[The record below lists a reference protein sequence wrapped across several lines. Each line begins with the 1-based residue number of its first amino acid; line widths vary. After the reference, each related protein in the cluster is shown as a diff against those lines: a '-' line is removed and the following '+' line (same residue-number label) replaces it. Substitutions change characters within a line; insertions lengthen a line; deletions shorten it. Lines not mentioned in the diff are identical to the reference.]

1 MPSKSKPPPTSITKN
16 THKTYPRKSKDQYP
30 TTPKPQE
37 TKPANISS
45 VRKAPDPGRLL
56 TKDPHP
62 FPVAVSFLRSLHVV
76 PLAQAARLP
85 PSPGLH
91 FPPRP
96 LASPFA
102 PTFGLAIPRPPPAP
116 ASVLAPSPSS
126 LFPLLS
132 APTPPPPLHPFP
144 LPGALPRPASSLLLP
159 PASAPPPPHP
169 AKQTKTILFHHTLKT
184 PPKCPSLRLYTFLIY
199 MNDKN
204 NI

>member
-1 MPSKSKPPPTSITKN
+1 MLYKYSNNIFTLQIPAPPLNNQKSSQNIPPKIQRPVPHPS
-16 THKTYPRKSKDQYP
+16 PRG
-30 TTPKPQE
+30 
-37 TKPANISS
+37 NISS

-85 PSPGLH
+85 ASPGLH

-96 LASPFA
+96 LAFPFA

-116 ASVLAPSPSS
+116 SSVLAPSPRS

-132 APTPPPPLHPFP
+132 A
-144 LPGALPRPASSLLLP
+144 
-159 PASAPPPPHP
+159 PPPHP
-169 AKQTKTILFHHTLKT
+169 AKQTKTILFHHTIQT
-184 PPKCPSLRLYTFLIY
+184 PPKYPSLRLYTFLIY
-199 MNDKN
+199 MNDKK
-204 NI
+204 

>member
-1 MPSKSKPPPTSITKN
+1 MPSKSKTHPPPHLN
-16 THKTYPRKSKDQYP
+16 NQNPHKKYPQKSKDPYP
-30 TTPKPQE
+30 LPKPQE
-37 TKPANISS
+37 TQPANISR

-76 PLAQAARLP
+76 PLAQAARPP

-96 LASPFA
+96 LASPF
-102 PTFGLAIPRPPPAP
+102 
-116 ASVLAPSPSS
+116 
-126 LFPLLS
+126 

-184 PPKCPSLRLYTFLIY
+184 PPKCPSLRLYTFLMY

>member
-1 MPSKSKPPPTSITKN
+1 MYKYSNNIFTVQIKAPHHLNNQNPTQNIPPKIQRPV
-16 THKTYPRKSKDQYP
+16 PP
-30 TTPKPQE
+30 PKPQE
-37 TKPANISS
+37 TQPANISS

-102 PTFGLAIPRPPPAP
+102 PT
-116 ASVLAPSPSS
+116 
-126 LFPLLS
+126 
-132 APTPPPPLHPFP
+132 PPPPLHPFP

-169 AKQTKTILFHHTLKT
+169 PYILFLSFIYIKNVYSRREGHFGGESG
-184 PPKCPSLRLYTFLIY
+184 CGGLRLAGFRMIKTYGEFVFH
-199 MNDKN
+199 KN
-204 NI
+204 KR

>member
-1 MPSKSKPPPTSITKN
+1 MPSKSKPPTTTSITKTPTKHTPKN
-16 THKTYPRKSKDQYP
+16 PKTR
-30 TTPKPQE
+30 TPPQKPQE

-102 PTFGLAIPRPPPAP
+102 PT
-116 ASVLAPSPSS
+116 
-126 LFPLLS
+126 
-132 APTPPPPLHPFP
+132 PPPPLHPFP

-159 PASAPPPPHP
+159 PASAPPPSPPSQTDQNYPLSPHTQNTPKMPLP
-169 AKQTKTILFHHTLKT
+169 ATIHVLNV
-184 PPKCPSLRLYTFLIY
+184 YE
-199 MNDKN
+199 
-204 NI
+204 

>member
-1 MPSKSKPPPTSITKN
+1 MPSKSKPNQTHPHLNNQNP
-16 THKTYPRKSKDQYP
+16 HKTYPPKSKDPYP
-30 TTPKPQE
+30 MPKPQE
-37 TKPANISS
+37 TKPANISC

-102 PTFGLAIPRPPPAP
+102 PT
-116 ASVLAPSPSS
+116 
-126 LFPLLS
+126 
-132 APTPPPPLHPFP
+132 PPPPLHPFP

-159 PASAPPPPHP
+159 PASAPPSPPSQTDQNSPLSPHTQNTPKMPLP
-169 AKQTKTILFHHTLKT
+169 ATIHVLNV
-184 PPKCPSLRLYTFLIY
+184 YE
-199 MNDKN
+199 
-204 NI
+204 

>member
-1 MPSKSKPPPTSITKN
+1 MPSKSKTNPTPTSITK
-16 THKTYPRKSKDQYP
+16 TPHKTYPRKSKDPYP
-30 TTPKPQE
+30 IPKPQE
-37 TKPANISS
+37 TLPANISS

-102 PTFGLAIPRPPPAP
+102 PT
-116 ASVLAPSPSS
+116 
-126 LFPLLS
+126 
-132 APTPPPPLHPFP
+132 PPPPLHPFP

-169 AKQTKTILFHHTLKT
+169 AKQTKNILFHHTLKT
-184 PPKCPSLRLYTFLIY
+184 PPKCPSLRLYTFLMY

>member
-1 MPSKSKPPPTSITKN
+1 MPSKSKTHPTSITK
-16 THKTYPRKSKDQYP
+16 TPHKTYPPKSKDPYP
-30 TTPKPQE
+30 PPQA
-37 TKPANISS
+37 TRNQPANISS

-116 ASVLAPSPSS
+116 APASVLAPSPSS

-132 APTPPPPLHPFP
+132 A
-144 LPGALPRPASSLLLP
+144 
-159 PASAPPPPHP
+159 PPPHP

-184 PPKCPSLRLYTFLIY
+184 PPKCPSLRLYTFLMY

>member
-1 MPSKSKPPPTSITKN
+1 MPSKSKTHPLLNNQKPSQNIPPKSQRPVPPTN
-16 THKTYPRKSKDQYP
+16 
-30 TTPKPQE
+30 KPQE
-37 TKPANISS
+37 TLPANISS

-62 FPVAVSFLRSLHVV
+62 LPGGCLLPSLAPRCSARSGWAASRFSRA
-76 PLAQAARLP
+76 PLLAP
-85 PSPGLH
+85 PSRFLLCSH
-91 FPPRP
+91 SS
-96 LASPFA
+96 ASP
-102 PTFGLAIPRPPPAP
+102 P
-116 ASVLAPSPSS
+116 
-126 LFPLLS
+126 
-132 APTPPPPLHPFP
+132 P

-184 PPKCPSLRLYTFLIY
+184 PPKCPSLRLYTFLMY

>member
-1 MPSKSKPPPTSITKN
+1 MPSKSKPPPTTSITEN
-16 THKTYPRKSKDQYP
+16 PHKTYPRKSKDPYP
-30 TTPKPQE
+30 LPNPQE
-37 TKPANISS
+37 THPANISS

-102 PTFGLAIPRPPPAP
+102 PHSSASPPPLPAPRRPPPARLLSP
-116 ASVLAPSPSS
+116 PSSSIRPSPSPPGQTGQNY
-126 LFPLLS
+126 PLS
-132 APTPPPPLHPFP
+132 PHTQNTPKIP
-144 LPGALPRPASSLLLP
+144 LPA
-159 PASAPPPPHP
+159 
-169 AKQTKTILFHHTLKT
+169 TIHVLN
-184 PPKCPSLRLYTFLIY
+184 IY
-199 MNDKN
+199 E
-204 NI
+204 

>member
-16 THKTYPRKSKDQYP
+16 PHKTYPPKSKDPYP
-30 TTPKPQE
+30 LPKPQE
-37 TKPANISS
+37 TQPANISS

-132 APTPPPPLHPFP
+132 D
-144 LPGALPRPASSLLLP
+144 
-159 PASAPPPPHP
+159 PPPHP
-169 AKQTKTILFHHTLKT
+169 AKQTKTVLFHHTLKT
-184 PPKCPSLRLYTFLIY
+184 PPKCPSLRLYTFLMY

>member
-1 MPSKSKPPPTSITKN
+1 MPSKSKTPPHLNNQNP
-16 THKTYPRKSKDQYP
+16 HKTYPPKSKDPYP
-30 TTPKPQE
+30 LPKPQE
-37 TKPANISS
+37 TQPANISS

-85 PSPGLH
+85 ASPGLH

-116 ASVLAPSPSS
+116 ASVLAPSPRS

-132 APTPPPPLHPFP
+132 APPPSPPSQTGQNYPISPHIPNTPKIP
-144 LPGALPRPASSLLLP
+144 LPA
-159 PASAPPPPHP
+159 
-169 AKQTKTILFHHTLKT
+169 TIHVLN
-184 PPKCPSLRLYTFLIY
+184 IY
-199 MNDKN
+199 E
-204 NI
+204 

>member
-1 MPSKSKPPPTSITKN
+1 MPSKSKPTTHHLNNQNP
-16 THKTYPRKSKDQYP
+16 HKTYPPKSKDPYP
-30 TTPKPQE
+30 MPKPQE
-37 TKPANISS
+37 TKPANISC

-102 PTFGLAIPRPPPAP
+102 PT
-116 ASVLAPSPSS
+116 
-126 LFPLLS
+126 
-132 APTPPPPLHPFP
+132 PPPPLHPFP

-159 PASAPPPPHP
+159 PASAPPLPTQPNRPKLSSFTTHSKHPQNAPP
-169 AKQTKTILFHHTLKT
+169 
-184 PPKCPSLRLYTFLIY
+184 CDYTRS
-199 MNDKN
+199 
-204 NI
+204 

>member
-1 MPSKSKPPPTSITKN
+1 MPSKSKPNQNPHLNNQKP
-16 THKTYPRKSKDQYP
+16 HKTYPPKSKDQYP
-30 TTPKPQE
+30 TTTTTTKPQE
-37 TKPANISS
+37 TLPANISS

-102 PTFGLAIPRPPPAP
+102 PT
-116 ASVLAPSPSS
+116 
-126 LFPLLS
+126 
-132 APTPPPPLHPFP
+132 PPPPLHPFP

-169 AKQTKTILFHHTLKT
+169 PNRPKLSSFTTHSRHPQNT
-184 PPKCPSLRLYTFLIY
+184 PPCDYTRS
-199 MNDKN
+199 
-204 NI
+204 

>member
-1 MPSKSKPPPTSITKN
+1 MPSKSKPPPTSITK
-16 THKTYPRKSKDQYP
+16 TPHKTYPRKSKDPYP
-30 TTPKPQE
+30 PPCLSTRNQSL
-37 TKPANISS
+37 NISS

-132 APTPPPPLHPFP
+132 AP
-144 LPGALPRPASSLLLP
+144 
-159 PASAPPPPHP
+159 PPHP

-184 PPKCPSLRLYTFLIY
+184 PPKCPSLRLYTFLMY

>member
-1 MPSKSKPPPTSITKN
+1 MPSKSKPNQTPTSITKN
-16 THKTYPRKSKDQYP
+16 PHKTYPRKSKDQYP
-30 TTPKPQE
+30 LPKPQE
-37 TKPANISS
+37 THPANISS

-85 PSPGLH
+85 TSPGLH

-132 APTPPPPLHPFP
+132 AP
-144 LPGALPRPASSLLLP
+144 
-159 PASAPPPPHP
+159 PPHP
-169 AKQTKTILFHHTLKT
+169 AKQTKTLLFHHTLKT
-184 PPKCPSLRLYTFLIY
+184 PPKYPSLRLYTFLMY

>member
-1 MPSKSKPPPTSITKN
+1 MPPKSKTNPLLNNQKTLTKHTPQNQKTHTPP
-16 THKTYPRKSKDQYP
+16 Q
-30 TTPKPQE
+30 KPQE
-37 TKPANISS
+37 TIPANISS

-102 PTFGLAIPRPPPAP
+102 PT
-116 ASVLAPSPSS
+116 
-126 LFPLLS
+126 
-132 APTPPPPLHPFP
+132 PPPPLHPFP

-184 PPKCPSLRLYTFLIY
+184 PPKCPSLRLYTFLMY

>member
-1 MPSKSKPPPTSITKN
+1 MPSKSKPPTTTSITK
-16 THKTYPRKSKDQYP
+16 TPTKHTPKKPKTR
-30 TTPKPQE
+30 TPPHKPQE
-37 TKPANISS
+37 TKPANISC

-132 APTPPPPLHPFP
+132 APPSPPSQTDQNYPLSPHTQNTPKMP
-144 LPGALPRPASSLLLP
+144 LPA
-159 PASAPPPPHP
+159 
-169 AKQTKTILFHHTLKT
+169 TIHVLNV
-184 PPKCPSLRLYTFLIY
+184 YE
-199 MNDKN
+199 
-204 NI
+204 

>member
-1 MPSKSKPPPTSITKN
+1 MPSKSKPPPTSITKTPTKHTPQN
-16 THKTYPRKSKDQYP
+16 PKTRTPP
-30 TTPKPQE
+30 LPKPQE
-37 TKPANISS
+37 TQPANISS

-102 PTFGLAIPRPPPAP
+102 PT
-116 ASVLAPSPSS
+116 
-126 LFPLLS
+126 
-132 APTPPPPLHPFP
+132 PPPPLPPFP

-169 AKQTKTILFHHTLKT
+169 AKQTKTVLFHHTLKT
-184 PPKCPSLRLYTFLIY
+184 PPKCPSLRLYTFLMY

>member
-1 MPSKSKPPPTSITKN
+1 MPPKSKPPPTNLNNQNPTQNIPPKIQRPVPPP
-16 THKTYPRKSKDQYP
+16 KT
-30 TTPKPQE
+30 QE
-37 TKPANISS
+37 TMTANISR

-102 PTFGLAIPRPPPAP
+102 PT
-116 ASVLAPSPSS
+116 
-126 LFPLLS
+126 
-132 APTPPPPLHPFP
+132 PPPPLHPFP

-169 AKQTKTILFHHTLKT
+169 AKQTKTLLFHHTLKT
-184 PPKCPSLRLYTFLIY
+184 PPKCPSLRLYTFLMY